1 MRAVLFLLLPSLALA
16 QAPTDKLLTIKPGTL
31 PIILTAPHDGT
42 LSVPGVPKRKGDGIT
57 KFVVV
62 RDTGTAPLVELLA
75 DAIEK
80 KMGGRPYV
88 VIARFSRQYID
99 ANRDPK
105 NAYESKKA
113 KPVYDAYHAAIEDA
127 KKAIVKKWGRGI
139 LLDIHGQGA
148 ENDTVFRGTNDTK
161 TVKHLIGRSGR
172 GALIGPKSILG
183 VMEKKGVKVKPA
195 CASTDKEDRR
205 YSGGYTV
212 QHHGSRDGGSI
223 DAIQLELGSAL
234 RLAKGRPRTAELL
247 AEAVAV
253 FAKEFLPA
261 KKVKR

>member
-1 MRAVLFLLLPSLALA
+1 MPAVLALLSLALA
-16 QAPTDKLLTIKPGTL
+16 ADSKLITVKPGTL

-42 LSVPGVPKRKGDGIT
+42 LAVPGVPKRKGDGAT

-62 RDTGTAPLVELLA
+62 RDTGTAPLAEMLA
-75 DAIEK
+75 DAIHK
-80 KMGGRPYV
+80 KTGGRPYL
-88 VIARFSRQYID
+88 VIAHFSRQYID
-99 ANRDPK
+99 ANRDAK

-113 KPVYDAYHAAIEDA
+113 RPVYDAYHAAIEDA

-148 ENDTVFRGTNDTK
+148 EKETVFRGTNDTK
-161 TVKHLIGRSGR
+161 TVKHLLDRSGR
-172 GALIGPKSILG
+172 GAFVGPKSILG

-195 CASTDKEDRR
+195 CASRDKEDRR
-205 YSGGYTV
+205 FSGGYTV

-223 DAIQLELGSAL
+223 DAIQLEFGSAL

-253 FAKEFLPA
+253 FAKEHLPA
-261 KKVKR
+261 KKKE